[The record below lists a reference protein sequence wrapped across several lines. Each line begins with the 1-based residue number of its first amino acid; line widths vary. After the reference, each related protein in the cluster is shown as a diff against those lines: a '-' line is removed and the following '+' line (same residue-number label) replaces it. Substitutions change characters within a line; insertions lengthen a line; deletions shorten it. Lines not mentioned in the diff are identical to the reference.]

1 MNTKLFEYIL
11 FKKFG
16 NYGDLTEKFG
26 KEIVDSVLKA
36 GLIKRA
42 SDGLNLFWKITPEG
56 ESFFE
61 KVVPKRDFTF
71 LEKIQNKINDLIL
84 NNSFKL

>member
-16 NYGDLTEKFG
+16 NYGDLTEKFR

-36 GLIKRA
+36 RLIK
-42 SDGLNLFWKITPEG
+42 SEGSLNLFWKITPEG
-56 ESFFE
+56 KSFFE
-61 KVVPKRDFTF
+61 KVIPKRDFTF
-71 LEKIQNKINDLIL
+71 LERIQNKINDLIS
-84 NNSFKL
+84 NNAIKF